1 MKRLAG
7 LVESPGSAGHFSCFG
22 FFLGFWAKSNRGK
35 NQWGTVK
42 GDNVN
47 QQ

>member
-7 LVESPGSAGHFSCFG
+7 LVESPGGAGHFSYFG
-22 FFLGFWAKSNRGK
+22 FFWAKSNRGK
-35 NQWGTVK
+35 SQWRTVK